1 LKLKPQTVVSIS
13 SLLIFTL
20 AGLIGVSFFAP
31 DSIFAWLNRL
41 VVRYFG
47 WGGFLLP
54 IWIVGLGMIPLQRRR
69 SRRQISNLVLGGLL
83 ITISFLS
90 LTASFVST
98 HSGLFGKTLWLVVAS
113 KLTSAGAILAFFV
126 VGLIGIV
133 VFFNTS
139 FEEVARVLEGWYR
152 SNQSRLSKVTP
163 RNLFGFLSPDLGK
176 LFKQAGDQS
185 GRSIKIGGSVQK
197 PVLPE
202 TALSKKAEKAKSPQ
216 KDLESRAVQNVPL
229 QGSLWQPPS
238 PDILDEV
245 KDKPADR
252 GDIRENATIIERTL
266 ESFGISAKVVE
277 VNLGPAVTQYA
288 LEIAMGTKLSK
299 ITALSNDLALALA
312 APTGQIRIEAPIPGR
327 SLVGIEIPNRSLEL
341 VTLKRLLTSDSM
353 RRVSSKLAFGLGLDV
368 SGTPV
373 IADLSKMPHLLIAG
387 ATGSGKSVCVS
398 SVISCYLFRTS
409 PQELRIILVDPKRV
423 ELVSFDGIPHLLT
436 PVIVEVDQALSALRW
451 AISEM
456 DRRYKLFA
464 GAGAR
469 NIDVFNQLSGF
480 QALPYLVIFI
490 DELADLMAF
499 APADFEDA
507 ITRLAQMARAT
518 GIHLVLSTQRPSIEV
533 ITGLIKANIPARIA
547 FAVSSLV
554 DSRVIIDI
562 PGAEKLLGRGDMLFL
577 PPDRAK
583 PLRVQGTFVS
593 DREIGRLVRQLNKAG
608 GIIEYSSEVTEKYA
622 TSVSRSVGAVDAIE
636 ERDEFFEE
644 AVRLACQAD
653 KASASLFQRRLKI
666 GYARAARILD
676 QLEAAGVVGPA
687 EGSKPREVLIREP
700 EQVLTPSHSS
710 SSDDASV

>member
-1 LKLKPQTVVSIS
+1 
-13 SLLIFTL
+13 
-20 AGLIGVSFFAP
+20 
-31 DSIFAWLNRL
+31 
-41 VVRYFG
+41 
-47 WGGFLLP
+47 
-54 IWIVGLGMIPLQRRR
+54 MIPLQRRR
-69 SRRQISNLVLGGLL
+69 SHRQISNLVLGGLL
-83 ITISFLS
+83 ITIAFLS
-90 LTASFVST
+90 LSASFVPT
-98 HSGLFGKTLWLVVAS
+98 HAGLFGRTLWLVIAS
-113 KLTSAGAILAFFV
+113 KLTSMGAILIFFV
-126 VGLIGIV
+126 VGFIGII

-139 FEEVARVLEGWYR
+139 FEEVVRILEVWCR
-152 SNQSRLSKVTP
+152 DNQSRLARVLP
-163 RNLFGFLSPDLGK
+163 RNLSGFPSPDLGK
-176 LFKQAGDQS
+176 LLKRGGDQS
-185 GRSIKIGGSVQK
+185 GQSIKIGGSVPK
-197 PVLPE
+197 PTPQP
-202 TALSKKAEKAKSPQ
+202 TALPPKEAKTKLSQ
-216 KDLESRAVQNVPL
+216 KDLESQAIQNIPL
-229 QGSLWQPPS
+229 QGGFWQPPS
-238 PDILDEV
+238 PDILDES
-245 KDKPADR
+245 KDRPADR

-327 SLVGIEIPNRSLEL
+327 SLVGIEVPNRSLEL
-341 VTLKRLLTSDSM
+341 VTLKRLLISDPM
-353 RRVSSKLAFGLGLDV
+353 HRASSRLAFGLGLDV

-387 ATGSGKSVCVS
+387 ATGSGKSVCIS

-409 PQELRIILVDPKRV
+409 PQELRLILVDPKRV

-451 AISEM
+451 AIAEM

-464 GAGAR
+464 DAGAR
-469 NIDVFNQLSGF
+469 NIDVFNQISGF

-490 DELADLMAF
+490 DELADLMTF

-554 DSRVIIDI
+554 DSRVIIDT

-577 PPDRAK
+577 PPDRSK
-583 PLRVQGTFVS
+583 PLRIQGTYVS
-593 DREIGRLVRQLNKAG
+593 DREIGRLVSQLKKTS
-608 GIIEYSSEVTEKYA
+608 GIIDYSSEVTEKYA
-622 TSVSRSVGAVDAIE
+622 TTVRRGMGTIDVAE
-636 ERDEFFEE
+636 ERDELFEE

-676 QLEAAGVVGPA
+676 QLETAGVVGPA
-687 EGSKPREVLIREP
+687 EGSKPRDVLVRDP
-700 EQVLTPSHSS
+700 EQLLVPPRLSS
-710 SSDDASV
+710 PDETNA